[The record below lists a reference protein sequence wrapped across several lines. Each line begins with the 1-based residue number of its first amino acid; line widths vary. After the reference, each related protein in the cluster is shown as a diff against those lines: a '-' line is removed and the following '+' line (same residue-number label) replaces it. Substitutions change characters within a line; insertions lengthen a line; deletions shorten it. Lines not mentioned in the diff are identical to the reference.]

1 MSWTYTCPHCEAV
14 LNPEGSIILRAEREG
29 RKMLVG
35 LHPQPGNYEVDLPPG
50 EAMPAGTRWSFSCPV
65 CDQSL
70 VSELSVELCAIDMWL
85 QGERHRVYFSR
96 VAGEEAT
103 FVVSAEGML
112 TDHGVHADQHVETLV
127 HRKYLR

>member
-1 MSWTYTCPHCEAV
+1 MSWTYTCPHCEAA
-14 LNPEGSIILRAEREG
+14 LNPNESIVLRAEHEDR
-29 RKMLVG
+29 RMLVG

-50 EAMPAGTRWSFSCPV
+50 EVMAAGTLWDFFCPV
-65 CDQSL
+65 CDHSL
-70 VSELSVELCAIDMWL
+70 VSELSNELCAIDMSL

-112 TDHGVHADQHVETLV
+112 TDHGVHVDQHIETLV